1 MLSIIYQYC
10 IQNEKKA
17 GKRSAEQCVWHPPCS
32 SESLLQTV
40 QGRTSLSVCTVI
52 SHSNMQAVLKRRG
65 ISFMAWA
72 PDHTEKDHIQFIQGT
87 LLDKN
92 VQLRHIYIYIY
103 IYVYILLPR
112 SAKILGYSVM
122 VLSWLVG
129 RIFFVLF
136 ILTLL
141 LQHNEIFKCS
151 LCHKLNFQEER
162 LKG

>member
-32 SESLLQTV
+32 SESLLQSV

-103 IYVYILLPR
+103 ICIYT
-112 SAKILGYSVM
+112 SAKVCKNPW
-122 VLSWLVG
+122 VLCHG
-129 RIFFVLF
+129 FVL
-136 ILTLL
+136 TCGSNLL
-141 LQHNEIFKCS
+141 CTFYIDFAAPTQW
-151 LCHKLNFQEER
+151 NFQVFPMS
-162 LKG
+162 